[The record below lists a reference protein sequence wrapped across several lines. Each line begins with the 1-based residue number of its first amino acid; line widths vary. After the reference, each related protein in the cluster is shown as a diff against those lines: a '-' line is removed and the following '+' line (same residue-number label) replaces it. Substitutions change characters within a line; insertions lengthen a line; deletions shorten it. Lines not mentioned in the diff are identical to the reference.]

1 LPALEPSGRDS
12 PDVRASV
19 VPRRS
24 LSDPGQGIA
33 RHQSDI
39 ERIRIDPVD
48 EPIRHIGW
56 IEPAAVDE
64 TLRDTE
70 CHLSVVSNRPR
81 WLAVRAVTEHLRY
94 FAVL

>member
-12 PDVRASV
+12 QTSAPASSHDV
-19 VPRRS
+19 P